1 MIVLLSG
8 EVAAGKSSAA
18 SALEEQ
24 YGYRRVRSGSYLAE
38 VARNRGLTTDRH
50 GLQKMGDLLDQ
61 ETKGAWIAEL
71 AQNQISEIGSVNRW
85 VLDSVRR
92 DFQIFRFRELF
103 PTAVIHVHL
112 MAADS
117 MLNAR
122 FQARAQGDDRD
133 SGADYSQVKAS
144 ETEQHAKS
152 LGTIADISVSSGTFR
167 PDQIAQLIDM
177 IAKLQ
182 AKEARE

>member
-1 MIVLLSG
+1 
-8 EVAAGKSSAA
+8 
-18 SALEEQ
+18 
-24 YGYRRVRSGSYLAE
+24 
-38 VARNRGLTTDRH
+38 
-50 GLQKMGDLLDQ
+50 MGDLLDQ
-61 ETKGAWIAEL
+61 ETQGAWIAEL
-71 AQNQISEIGSVNRW
+71 AQNQISEIPSVNRW

-103 PTAVIHVHL
+103 PTEIIHVHL
-112 MAADS
+112 MATDN
-117 MLNAR
+117 MLNAH

-133 SGADYSQVKAS
+133 SSADYSQVKAS

-177 IAKLQ
+177 IAKLRP
-182 AKEARE
+182 KGARE